1 LRGLFIAGTDTGVGK
16 TFVASA
22 LLRAL
27 RRRGVACVG
36 LKPFESGCDPRAA
49 DAEALERAAQSG
61 LSLDARCPFRYRLPL
76 APAAAAER
84 EGRADRSVFA
94 RALRAVEAAAVG
106 KFVVV
111 EAAGGLLVPIT
122 RTRTMLDLA
131 AALRLPVVLVGRNAL
146 GTINQTALSVGAL
159 RGRRLA
165 VRAIV
170 LSRGLLPFDPSQ
182 ADNARWIQ
190 HLTGIAPLELP
201 RSSVGRAAARL
212 EPILSRLPL

>member
-36 LKPFESGCDPRAA
+36 LKPFETGCDPRAR
-49 DAEALERAAQSG
+49 DAEALERAAGSG
-61 LSLDARCPFRYRLPL
+61 LPLDARCPFRYRLPL

-84 EGRADRSVFA
+84 EGRRERGVFA
-94 RALRAVEAAAVG
+94 RAVRTIEEAAAG
-106 KFVVV
+106 KFAIV

-122 RTRTMLDLA
+122 RTKTILDLA

-146 GTINQTALSVGAL
+146 GTINQTSLSVRAL
-159 RGRRLA
+159 RRRKLA

-170 LSRGLLPFDPSQ
+170 LSRALLPPDPSQ
-182 ADNARWIQ
+182 ADNALWVRR
-190 HLTGIAPLELP
+190 LTGIPPLELP
-201 RSSVGRAAARL
+201 RSTTVDAAARL
-212 EPILSRLPL
+212 EILLRS